1 MRRANRANQRG
12 QSAIEGVL
20 VLTALLAIVI
30 AILDFGQV
38 MFLHQ
43 TLTERARA
51 AARYA
56 GLHPDQTDQARNLV
70 LYGSTTAPGGAPT
83 GFWGLTTSQVNVA
96 RVNRDSN
103 EDSMVV
109 TISGYQFKFFSL
121 WISGSHRGKPIVAS
135 SPVET

>member
-1 MRRANRANQRG
+1 MRGLKRSNQRG
-12 QSAIEGVL
+12 QAAIEGAL
-20 VLTALLAIVI
+20 VLMVLLATVI
-30 AILDFGQV
+30 AILDFGQM

-51 AARYA
+51 AARHA

-70 LYGSTTAPGGAPT
+70 LYGSTTAPVGAPA
-83 GFWGLTTSQVNVA
+83 GFWGLTPAQVNIA
-96 RVNRDSN
+96 RINQDSN